1 MKIASYIIACFLCFP
16 LFNGQ
21 QNSEFR
27 EVKNRYDQHR
37 TMIETAFIKEFQQ
50 QKSLNLKLKME
61 EDYRNFMMKFDS
73 VQNAAMLMA
82 LIRVKNKEGIR
93 TVNRLADDL
102 SENFPKTIDKM
113 AEYPGGINRLRGQ
126 LVENLYFDSATNQ
139 DILKTNIRFVVNSDG
154 EILDVNA
161 EGDDPNFNRQA
172 EIAMYLIP
180 EKFLPAESDGVAM
193 ASYFRIPLS
202 LNLE

>member
-1 MKIASYIIACFLCFP
+1 
-16 LFNGQ
+16 
-21 QNSEFR
+21 
-27 EVKNRYDQHR
+27 
-37 TMIETAFIKEFQQ
+37 
-50 QKSLNLKLKME
+50 ME
-61 EDYRNFMMKFDS
+61 EDYRKFMMKFDS

-82 LIRVKNKEGIR
+82 LIRVKNEEGIR

-126 LVENLYFDSATNQ
+126 LVENLYFDSETNRNV
-139 DILKTNIRFVVNSDG
+139 LKTDIKFIVNTEG
-154 EILDVNA
+154 EILNVDA